1 VIGIAG
7 PSGSGKTTLA
17 HKVAAQ
23 LNDAPV
29 LSLDCYYRE
38 QNSVP
43 LELRRRVNY
52 DEPAALD
59 HELLVAQ
66 LKQFSRG
73 IDVAVPVYDF
83 ARHNRASEVMLL
95 RAADFLIVEG
105 IFALYWKEVRD
116 LMGTKIFVTA
126 SDPVCFTRRLD
137 RDVKERGRTP
147 ESVVDMYEHNVR
159 PMAERY
165 VLPTQAFADI
175 VVSGT
180 DLLDHSSGLVL
191 GHAAVNSAAAA
202 ESGRRYN
209 SARA

>member
-17 HKVAAQ
+17 HRVAAQ
-23 LNDAPV
+23 LDNAPV

-38 QNSVP
+38 QGSVP
-43 LELRRRVNY
+43 LEVRRRVNY

-66 LKQFSRG
+66 LQQFSRG
-73 IDVAVPVYDF
+73 IDVGVPVYDF
-83 ARHNRASEVMLL
+83 AIHNRAPEVMLL
-95 RAADFLIVEG
+95 RASDYIVVEG
-105 IFALYWKEVRD
+105 IFALYWEEVRD
-116 LMGTKIFVTA
+116 LMGTKVFVAA

-165 VLPTQAFADI
+165 VLPTEAFADV

-191 GHAAVNSAAAA
+191 GHTAAVRTPAT
-202 ESGRRYN
+202 ESGRRYT